1 MWIEEE
7 LQKNATETQETIH
20 ALTRDYRS
28 RQASGIAADAHPRKY
43 SSPLGYIIGYFIK
56 IKYFLYQFNFK

>member
-43 SSPLGYIIGYFIK
+43 SSPLGYIIK
-56 IKYFLYQFNFK
+56 IKYFLYHHYLFM